1 MVVDPEVATSRTT
14 MGFDRMTMTSAVRAG
29 IGSRSRFLVAV
40 VFVVFFVISF
50 LTNILGPLVPDIIA
64 DFHVSL
70 TMAGILPFAFFI
82 AYGVMSI
89 PAGFAV
95 QRWGE
100 KNLMVAS
107 FIAATLGA
115 TSFAAFPGYGVAV
128 TSLFVIGAGMA
139 ALQVAINPLLR
150 VAGGEEH
157 FAFNSA
163 FAQLIFGAAS
173 FVSPLVYSDLV
184 RHLDPAHRD
193 LKGFYALLGSITP
206 RALPWASIYWIFA
219 AISGVCVVVIAVLR
233 LPKVQRTAEESAGTL
248 SMYRQLL
255 RNPIVW
261 LYFLAILPTS
271 AASRARPTGCPRFW
285 SAITMLTPTREV
297 RMRWPITGDFITAG
311 CLLGMGLLKLF
322 DSRRVLI
329 GFSLGA
335 LCMLSV
341 ALFGSAEVSRVAFPC
356 IGFFAS
362 IMWPTVVSLALNSVP
377 QHHGPFAGI
386 LCYRDYGRC
395 ARALGDWRLG
405 DLYGLRFGMLLLY
418 LTFGFVLSVGVWAR
432 PLIPNATRGVIG

>member
-1 MVVDPEVATSRTT
+1 MAATL
-14 MGFDRMTMTSAVRAG
+14 RAG
-29 IGSRSRFLVAV
+29 AGTRSRFLVAV
-40 VFVVFFVISF
+40 VFFVFFVISF

-70 TMAGILPFAFFI
+70 SMAAILPFAFFI

-95 QRWGE
+95 ERWGE
-100 KNLMVAS
+100 KRLMVAS
-107 FIAATLGA
+107 FVAATVGA
-115 TSFAAFPGYGVAV
+115 ASFAAFPSYSMAV

-139 ALQVAINPLLR
+139 VLQVAINPLLR

-173 FVSPLVYSDLV
+173 FVSPLVYANLV
-184 RHLDPAHRD
+184 GHLDASSHDREG
-193 LKGFYALLGSITP
+193 LYAVLSRITP
-206 RALPWASIYWIFA
+206 SALPWASMYWIFA
-219 AISGVCVVVIAVLR
+219 VVSALCVVMIAWLR
-233 LPKVQRTAEESAGTL
+233 LPKVERTAEESAGTL

-255 RNPIVW
+255 RNRFVW
-261 LYFLAILPTS
+261 LYFVAII
-271 AASRARPTGCPRFW
+271 AYVGCEQGTADWMSPFLERYHHIDPHKGGADAVAYFW
-285 SAITMLTPTREV
+285 GLM
-297 RMRWPITGDFITAG
+297 TAG

-329 GFSLGA
+329 GFAIGA
-335 LCMLSV
+335 LCMLSA
-341 ALFGSAEVSRVAFPC
+341 ALFGPVDVSRVAFPC

-362 IMWPTVVSLALNSVP
+362 IMWPTLVSLGLNSVP

-386 LCYRDYGRC
+386 LCSGIMGG
-395 ARALGDWRLG
+395 ALVPFVIGWLG
-405 DLYGLRFGMLLLY
+405 DLYGLRFGMLFLY

-432 PLIPNATRGVIG
+432 PLIRNATRGRANALDA

>member
-1 MVVDPEVATSRTT
+1 MS
-14 MGFDRMTMTSAVRAG
+14 MTSTARAG
-29 IGSRSRFLVAV
+29 IGGRSRFLVAV
-40 VFVVFFVISF
+40 VFFVFFVISF

-64 DFHVSL
+64 DFHLSL
-70 TMAGILPFAFFI
+70 TMAAILPFAFFI

-95 QRWGE
+95 ERWGE
-100 KNLMVAS
+100 KRPMVAS
-107 FIAATLGA
+107 FVAATLGA
-115 TSFAAFPGYGVAV
+115 TSFAAFPSYSMAV
-128 TSLFVIGAGMA
+128 SSLFVIGAGMA
-139 ALQVAINPLLR
+139 VLQVAINPLLR

-184 RHLDPAHRD
+184 RHLDPANRD
-193 LKGFYALLGSITP
+193 RAGLYAALSSITAP
-206 RALPWASIYWIFA
+206 ALPWVSIYWIFA
-219 AISGVCVVVIAVLR
+219 VVSGVCVVMMILLR
-233 LPKVQRTAEESAGTL
+233 LPKVDRTAEESAGTL

-255 RNPIVW
+255 RNRFVW
-261 LYFLAILPTS
+261 LYFLAII
-271 AASRARPTGCPRFW
+271 AYVGCEQGTADWMSPFLERYHHVDPHKGGADAVAYYW
-285 SAITMLTPTREV
+285 GLM
-297 RMRWPITGDFITAG
+297 TAG

-335 LCMLSV
+335 LCMLSL

-362 IMWPTVVSLALNSVP
+362 IMWPTLVSLALNSVP
-377 QHHGPFAGI
+377 QHHGPLAGI
-386 LCYRDYGRC
+386 LCSGIMGG
-395 ARALGDWRLG
+395 ALVPFVIGWLGDV
-405 DLYGLRFGMLLLY
+405 YGLRSGMLFLY
-418 LTFGFVLSVGVWAR
+418 LTFGFVLSVGIWAR
-432 PLIPNATRGVIG
+432 PLIRNATRGSTNETNH

>member
-1 MVVDPEVATSRTT
+1 MS
-14 MGFDRMTMTSAVRAG
+14 
-29 IGSRSRFLVAV
+29 IGGRSRFLVGV
-40 VFVVFFVISF
+40 VFFVFFVISF
-50 LTNILGPLVPDIIA
+50 LTNILGPLIPDIITG
-64 DFHVSL
+64 FHVSL
-70 TMAGILPFAFFI
+70 TMASVLPFAFFI
-82 AYGVMSI
+82 AYGVFSI

-95 QRWGE
+95 QVWGE
-100 KNLMVAS
+100 KKLMVAS

-115 TSFAAFPGYGVAV
+115 TGFAAFPSYSVAV

-163 FAQLIFGAAS
+163 FAQLIFGTAS
-173 FVSPLVYSDLV
+173 FVSPLVYSNLV
-184 RHLDPAHRD
+184 SHLDPAHRD
-193 LKGFYALLGSITP
+193 LAGIYGVLGSVTP
-206 RALPWASIYWIFA
+206 PALPWVSIYWIFA
-219 AISGVCVVVIAVLR
+219 VVAGLCVVVTALLR
-233 LPKVQRTAEESAGTL
+233 LPKVQRTEEESAGTL

-255 RNPIVW
+255 RNPFVW
-261 LYFLAILPTS
+261 LYSLAII
-271 AASRARPTGCPRFW
+271 AYVGCEQGTADWMSPFLERYHQVDPHKGGADAVAYYW
-285 SAITMLTPTREV
+285 GLM
-297 RMRWPITGDFITAG
+297 TAG

-335 LCMLSV
+335 LCMLSA
-341 ALFGSAEVSRVAFPC
+341 ALFGPADVSRVAFPC

-362 IMWPTVVSLALNSVP
+362 IMWPTLVSLALNSVP

-386 LCYRDYGRC
+386 LCSGIMGG
-395 ARALGDWRLG
+395 ALVPLMIGWLGDQ
-405 DLYGLRFGMLLLY
+405 YGLRVGMLFLY

-432 PLIPNATRGVIG
+432 PLIRNATRSVVVTS

>member
-1 MVVDPEVATSRTT
+1 
-14 MGFDRMTMTSAVRAG
+14 MTMTSTIRAG
-29 IGSRSRFLVAV
+29 GRSRFLVGV
-40 VFVVFFVISF
+40 VFFVFFVISF

-64 DFHVSL
+64 GFHVSL
-70 TMAGILPFAFFI
+70 TMAAVLPFAFFI

-100 KNLMVAS
+100 KQLMVAS
-107 FIAATLGA
+107 FVAATLGA
-115 TSFAAFPGYGVAV
+115 ASFAAFPGYSVAV

-139 ALQVAINPLLR
+139 VLQVAINPLLR

-163 FAQLIFGAAS
+163 FAQFIFGAAS
-173 FVSPLVYSDLV
+173 SLSPLVYSDLV

-193 LKGFYALLGSITP
+193 LQGLYGVLGGITP
-206 RALPWASIYWIFA
+206 AELPWVSIYWIFA
-219 AISGVCVVVIAVLR
+219 VVSCVCVVVTMLLR
-233 LPKVQRTAEESAGTL
+233 LPKVERTAEESAGTL

-255 RNPIVW
+255 RNRFVW
-261 LYFLAILPTS
+261 LYLLAII
-271 AASRARPTGCPRFW
+271 AYVGCEQGTADWMSPFLERYHHVDPHKGGADAVAYFW
-285 SAITMLTPTREV
+285 GLM
-297 RMRWPITGDFITAG
+297 TAG

-329 GFSLGA
+329 GFAIGA
-335 LCMLSV
+335 LCMLSA
-341 ALFGSAEVSRVAFPC
+341 ALFGPAEISRAAFPC

-362 IMWPTVVSLALNSVP
+362 IMWPTLVSLGLNSVP

-386 LCYRDYGRC
+386 LCSGIMGG
-395 ARALGDWRLG
+395 ALVPFVIGWLGDR
-405 DLYGLRFGMLLLY
+405 YGLRFGMLFLY

-432 PLIPNATRGVIG
+432 PLIRNATKGRTNETYL

>member
-1 MVVDPEVATSRTT
+1 
-14 MGFDRMTMTSAVRAG
+14 MTSTVRAATQG
-29 IGSRSRFLVAV
+29 RSQFLVAV
-40 VFVVFFVISF
+40 VFFVFFVISF

-70 TMAGILPFAFFI
+70 TMAAILPFAFFI

-100 KNLMVAS
+100 KKPMVAS
-107 FIAATLGA
+107 FVAATLGA
-115 TSFAAFPGYGVAV
+115 ASFAAFPTYSMAV

-139 ALQVAINPLLR
+139 VLQVAINPLLR

-193 LKGFYALLGSITP
+193 LTGLYAVLGSITTP
-206 RALPWASIYWIFA
+206 ALPWASIYWIFA
-219 AISGVCVVVIAVLR
+219 VVSGVCVVLIALLR
-233 LPKVQRTAEESAGTL
+233 LPKVERTAEESAGTL

-255 RNPIVW
+255 RNPYVW
-261 LYFLAILPTS
+261 LYFLAII
-271 AASRARPTGCPRFW
+271 AYVGCEQGTADWMSPFLERYHHVDPHKGGADAVAYYW
-285 SAITMLTPTREV
+285 GLM
-297 RMRWPITGDFITAG
+297 TAG

-335 LCMLSV
+335 LCMLSAGPVWPGRSIPSGLSLHRLLRLDHV
-341 ALFGSAEVSRVAFPC
+341 AHTGVAGLELGTP
-356 IGFFAS
+356 A
-362 IMWPTVVSLALNSVP
+362 PR
-377 QHHGPFAGI
+377 PFR
-386 LCYRDYGRC
+386 RDPVLGDHGRC
-395 ARALGDWRLG
+395 ARALCHWLARGSVRPTIRNAVSVSHLRVRLERRRVG
-405 DLYGLRFGMLLLY
+405 ATAHSQRNQGRREANLR
-418 LTFGFVLSVGVWAR
+418 LSRIDA
-432 PLIPNATRGVIG
+432 

>member
-1 MVVDPEVATSRTT
+1 MTTTSTALAAP
-14 MGFDRMTMTSAVRAG
+14 GA
-29 IGSRSRFLVAV
+29 RSRFLVAV
-40 VFVVFFVISF
+40 VFLVFFVISF

-70 TMAGILPFAFFI
+70 TMAGILPFSFFI

-100 KNLMVAS
+100 TKLMAAS
-107 FIAATLGA
+107 FVAAALGA
-115 TSFAAFPGYGVAV
+115 TSFAAFPTYAVAV
-128 TSLFVIGAGMA
+128 SSLFVIGAGMA
-139 ALQVAINPLLR
+139 ALQVAVNPLLR

-173 FVSPLVYSDLV
+173 FLSPLVYSQLV
-184 RHLDPAHRD
+184 RHLDPANQDRAG
-193 LKGFYALLGSITP
+193 LYALLSRITP
-206 RALPWASIYWIFA
+206 PALPWVSIYWIFA
-219 AISGVCVVVIAVLR
+219 GVSVACVAGMSLLR
-233 LPKVQRTAEESAGTL
+233 LPNVERTVEESAGTL

-255 RNPIVW
+255 RNPFVW
-261 LYFLAILPTS
+261 LYSLAII
-271 AASRARPTGCPRFW
+271 AYVGCEQGTADWMSPFLERYHHVDPHKGGADAVAYFW
-285 SAITMLTPTREV
+285 GLM
-297 RMRWPITGDFITAG
+297 TAG

-329 GFSLGA
+329 GFSIGA

-341 ALFGSAEVSRVAFPC
+341 ALFGPAEASRLAFPC

-362 IMWPTVVSLALNSVP
+362 IMWPTLVSLGLNSVP

-386 LCYRDYGRC
+386 LCTGIIGG
-395 ARALGDWRLG
+395 ALVPLLIGWLG
-405 DLYGLRFGMLLLY
+405 DLYGLRLGMLLLY
-418 LTFGFVLSVGVWAR
+418 LTFGVVLSVGLWAR
-432 PLIPNATRGVIG
+432 PLIANATRGSAPALIPPAAG

>member
-1 MVVDPEVATSRTT
+1 MTTPSTTRAATS
-14 MGFDRMTMTSAVRAG
+14 G
-29 IGSRSRFLVAV
+29 RSRFLVAV
-40 VFVVFFVISF
+40 VFAVFFVISF
-50 LTNILGPLVPDIIA
+50 LTNILGPLIPDIIS

-70 TMAGILPFAFFI
+70 TMAAILPFAFFI

-100 KNLMVAS
+100 KVPMLAS
-107 FIAATLGA
+107 FLAATLGA
-115 TSFAAFPGYGVAV
+115 AGFAMFPSYPTAV

-139 ALQVAINPLLR
+139 VLQVAINPLLR

-193 LKGFYALLGSITP
+193 LDGFYGILSRITAP
-206 RALPWASIYWIFA
+206 NLPWSSIYWIFA
-219 AISGVCVVVIAVLR
+219 AISGVCLLVVAALR
-233 LPKVQRTAEESAGTL
+233 LPKVERTEEESAGTIA
-248 SMYRQLL
+248 MYRELL
-255 RNPIVW
+255 RNRFVW
-261 LYFLAILPTS
+261 LYFLAVI
-271 AASRARPTGCPRFW
+271 AYVGCEQGTADWMSPFLERYHHVDPHKGGADAVAYYW
-285 SAITMLTPTREV
+285 GLM
-297 RMRWPITGDFITAG
+297 TAG

-329 GFSLGA
+329 GFSVGA

-341 ALFGSAEVSRVAFPC
+341 ALFGPAAASRVAFPC

-362 IMWPTVVSLALNSVP
+362 IMWPTLVSLGLNSVP
-377 QHHGPFAGI
+377 RHHGPFAGI
-386 LCYRDYGRC
+386 LCSGIMGG
-395 ARALGDWRLG
+395 ALVPFVIGSLG
-405 DLYGLRFGMLLLY
+405 DLYGLKVGMLFLY
-418 LTFGFVLSVGVWAR
+418 VTFGFVLSVGVWAR
-432 PLIPNATRGVIG
+432 PLISNAVRGGAAESYG

>member
-1 MVVDPEVATSRTT
+1 M
-14 MGFDRMTMTSAVRAG
+14 
-29 IGSRSRFLVAV
+29 AV
-40 VFVVFFVISF
+40 VFFVFFVISF

-70 TMAGILPFAFFI
+70 TMAAILPFAFFI

-100 KNLMVAS
+100 KMPMVAS
-107 FIAATLGA
+107 FVAATLGA
-115 TSFAAFPGYGVAV
+115 ASFAAFPTYSMAV

-139 ALQVAINPLLR
+139 VLQVAINPLLR

-184 RHLDPAHRD
+184 THLEPAHRD
-193 LKGFYALLGSITP
+193 LTGLYAVLGSITTP
-206 RALPWASIYWIFA
+206 ALPWVSIYWIFA
-219 AISGVCVVVIAVLR
+219 VVAGVCVVLITLLR
-233 LPKVQRTAEESAGTL
+233 LPKVQRTEEESAGTL

-255 RNPIVW
+255 RNPYVW
-261 LYFLAILPTS
+261 LYFLAII
-271 AASRARPTGCPRFW
+271 AYVGCEQGTADWMSPFLERYHHVDPHKGGADAVAYYW
-285 SAITMLTPTREV
+285 GLM
-297 RMRWPITGDFITAG
+297 TAG
-311 CLLGMGLLKLF
+311 CLLGMGLLKFF

-329 GFSLGA
+329 GYAIGA
-335 LCMLSV
+335 LCMLSA
-341 ALFGSAEVSRVAFPC
+341 ALFGPAEVSRVAFPC

-362 IMWPTVVSLALNSVP
+362 IMWPTLVSLGLNSVP

-386 LCYRDYGRC
+386 LCSGICTAYELECCFYISP
-395 ARALGDWRLG
+395 LG
-405 DLYGLRFGMLLLY
+405 
-418 LTFGFVLSVGVWAR
+418 SS
-432 PLIPNATRGVIG
+432 

>member
-1 MVVDPEVATSRTT
+1 
-14 MGFDRMTMTSAVRAG
+14 MTMTSMVLARPVG
-29 IGSRSRFLVAV
+29 RSRFLVTV
-40 VFVVFFVISF
+40 VFLVFFVISF

-64 DFHVSL
+64 GFHVSL
-70 TMAGILPFAFFI
+70 TMAAILPFAFFI

-95 QRWGE
+95 ERWGE
-100 KNLMVAS
+100 KKLMVAS
-107 FIAATLGA
+107 FVAATLGA
-115 TSFAAFPGYGVAV
+115 ASFAAFPSYSMAV

-139 ALQVAINPLLR
+139 VLQVAINPLLR

-184 RHLDPAHRD
+184 SHLEPGHPD
-193 LKGFYALLGSITP
+193 LKGLYAILAGITTP
-206 RALPWASIYWIFA
+206 SLPWVSIYWIFA
-219 AISGVCVVVIAVLR
+219 VVSGVCVALVAFLR
-233 LPKVQRTAEESAGTL
+233 LPKVERTDEESAGTL

-255 RNPIVW
+255 RNRFVW
-261 LYFLAILPTS
+261 LYFIAVI
-271 AASRARPTGCPRFW
+271 AYVGCEQGTADWMSPFLERYHHVDPHKGGADAVAYFW
-285 SAITMLTPTREV
+285 GLM
-297 RMRWPITGDFITAG
+297 TAG
-311 CLLGMGLLKLF
+311 CLLGMALLKLF

-329 GFSLGA
+329 AFAIGA
-335 LCMLSV
+335 LCMLSA
-341 ALFGSAEVSRVAFPC
+341 ALFGSAEISRVAFPC

-362 IMWPTVVSLALNSVP
+362 IMWPTLVSLGLNSVP

-386 LCYRDYGRC
+386 LCSGIMGG
-395 ARALGDWRLG
+395 ALVPFVIGWLGDH
-405 DLYGLRFGMLLLY
+405 YGLRFGMLFLY

-432 PLIPNATRGVIG
+432 PLIRNATRGSAHGIDA